1 MSADTPPPEPG
12 TPAPPAQSPPPS
24 PPPSPLL
31 TQAAVA
37 HAAVAASPAA
47 TRLGSAPTV
56 AIHQVRLAMQGAL
69 RLGADQAQ
77 LLHGAGISPLLLESE
92 LSRVTVPQYARLL
105 RLLRRVTRDELWG
118 LCARPL
124 PVGSFAQ
131 VVRHALRARTLGE
144 AMRTGFTS
152 YHLLLAQFVP
162 RLRVQGGVAS
172 VRMVTLGQRDD
183 ALDYAERV
191 FSYFCYGVICW
202 LVARRV
208 PMQRVVYA
216 SVGGVSD
223 AALLYRAP
231 VQLDMS
237 YSGFDFDASWLDLP
251 VVQTGSSLQEFL
263 RASPSALITK
273 YRDQNL
279 LSDRIRRLLRNRLAG
294 PLPDLGEA
302 ARLLDMAEPTLRRHL
317 RQEGSSFQ
325 RIKDELRRDAAIA
338 LLSQPELSL
347 LDIGLRL
354 GFSEASTFHRA
365 FKTWTGVAPGVYRL
379 GHL

>member
-1 MSADTPPPEPG
+1 
-12 TPAPPAQSPPPS
+12 
-24 PPPSPLL
+24 
-31 TQAAVA
+31 
-37 HAAVAASPAA
+37 
-47 TRLGSAPTV
+47 
-56 AIHQVRLAMQGAL
+56 MQGAR
-69 RLGADQAQ
+69 RLGADPTQ
-77 LLHGAGISPLLLESE
+77 LLLGAGISPLLLESE
-92 LSRVTVPQYARLL
+92 LSRITVPQYARLL

-118 LCARPL
+118 LCAQPL

-131 VVRHALRARTLGE
+131 IVRQALRARTLGE

-162 RLRVQGGVAS
+162 RLRVQDGVAS
-172 VRMVTLGQRDD
+172 VRMVTLGPRDD

-216 SVGGVSD
+216 ALGGVSD
-223 AALLYRAP
+223 AAMLYRAP
-231 VQLDMS
+231 VHLDMS

-251 VVQTGSSLQEFL
+251 VVQSLSSLQEFL
-263 RASPSALITK
+263 RASPSVLITK

-279 LSDRIRRLLRNRLAG
+279 LTDRIRRLLRNRLAG
-294 PLPDLGEA
+294 TLPDLGEA

-317 RQEGSSFQ
+317 GQEGSSFQ

-365 FKTWTGVAPGVYRL
+365 FKAWTGVAPGVYRQQL
-379 GHL
+379 